1 MIDTPGSGQPRTILH
16 ADLDAFYASVEQ
28 RDNPELGGKA
38 VAVGMGIVLAAS
50 YEARRFGVKTP
61 LSENIARRHCPHL
74 IVVPPRME
82 AYAEASRAVFDIFSD
97 TSPMV
102 EAMSIDEAF
111 IDVTGLRRLVGP
123 ADEIA
128 AELRRRVRDEVGL
141 PLSVGVA
148 STKFLAKVASAVGKP
163 DGLLVVEPGRELEFL
178 HPLPVEALWGVG
190 PKTAERLH
198 QGGLMKVADVAQVDL
213 ESLVTMI
220 GKGAANHIHALANN
234 SDPRRVEVG
243 RRNRSI
249 GSQRSM
255 PRGGIDRPKAE
266 EILLAVCDGV
276 SNRLRTSR
284 QLGRTVTLRLR
295 FGDFSSATRSHTL
308 TDPTDS
314 TKLIHTV
321 AHRLLTTAWPM
332 LEERGCTRVGV
343 AVSNLCPDDAVQLSL
358 PFGRGR
364 RGTVDSEPGHDDRGE
379 LDRAIDQ
386 ARRRFGYQS
395 LSRARLAGGRG
406 RGPTGLVA
414 GHPYHQGHPLT
425 DPPKSESPSESP
437 SGSQALAGA
446 ESVS

>member
-1 MIDTPGSGQPRTILH
+1 MPQPDRSTDTRTILH

-28 RDNPELGGKA
+28 RDDPKLRGKA

-50 YEARRFGVKTP
+50 YEARRFGVRTP
-61 LSENIARRHCPHL
+61 LNERIARRRCPHL

-82 AYAEASRAVFDIFSD
+82 AYAEASRAVFEIFND
-97 TSPMV
+97 TCPVV
-102 EAMSIDEAF
+102 EPMSIDEAF

-123 ADEIA
+123 AEVIA
-128 AELRRRVRDEVGL
+128 ADLRRRVHEEVGI

-163 DGLLVVEPGRELEFL
+163 DGLLVVEPGGELAFL

-198 QGGLMKVADVAQVDL
+198 QRGIRMVSDVAGIELD
-213 ESLVTMI
+213 SLVAMI
-220 GKGAANHIHALANN
+220 GKGAGHHLHALANN
-234 SDPRRVEVG
+234 RDPRRVEVG

-255 PRGGIDRPKAE
+255 PSGGIDRAKAT
-266 EILLAVCDGV
+266 EIVLAVCDGV
-276 SNRLRTSR
+276 GNRLRSSH

-295 FGDFSSATRSHTL
+295 YGDFTSATRSHTL
-308 TDPTDS
+308 PDPTDS

-321 AHRLLTTAWPM
+321 AHRLLDTAWP
-332 LEERGCTRVGV
+332 LIEEKGCTRVGI

-358 PFGRGR
+358 PFGPTG
-364 RGTVDSEPGHDDRGE
+364 PGPAGDIGPDRERAE

-386 ARRRFGYQS
+386 ARRRFGYES
-395 LSRARLAGGRG
+395 LGRARLVGGRG
-406 RGPTGLVA
+406 RSATGLVA
-414 GHPYHQGHPLT
+414 GHPYHHGHP
-425 DPPKSESPSESP
+425 
-437 SGSQALAGA
+437 AL
-446 ESVS
+446 VPVDHNP

>member
-1 MIDTPGSGQPRTILH
+1 MSGSSPDRGRSAAPRTILH

-28 RDNPELGGKA
+28 RDNPELQGKA

-50 YEARRFGVKTP
+50 YEARRFGIRTP
-61 LSENIARRHCPHL
+61 LNERIARSRCPHL
-74 IVVPPRME
+74 IVVPPRMD
-82 AYAEASRAVFDIFSD
+82 AYAEASRAVFDIFHD
-97 TSPMV
+97 TCPVV

-111 IDVTGLRRLVGP
+111 IDVTGLWRLVGP
-123 ADEIA
+123 ADQIA

-163 DGLLVVEPGRELEFL
+163 DGLLVVQPGRELEFL

-198 QGGLMKVADVAQVDL
+198 QRGIRRVSDVAGVDL
-213 ESLVTMI
+213 ESLVAMI
-220 GKGAANHIHALANN
+220 GKGAGNHLHALANN
-234 SDPRRVEVG
+234 RDPRHVEVG

-255 PRGGIDRPKAE
+255 ARGGIDRAKAE

-276 SNRLRTSR
+276 AGRLRSSH

-295 FGDFSSATRSHTL
+295 YGDFTSATRSHTL
-308 TDPTDS
+308 PDPTDS

-321 AHRLLTTAWPM
+321 AHRLLDTAWP
-332 LEERGCTRVGV
+332 LLAEKGCTKVGI

-358 PFGRGR
+358 PFGRSPGR
-364 RGTVDSEPGHDDRGE
+364 SSDRSEVADRERPE
-379 LDRAIDQ
+379 LDQAIDR
-386 ARRRFGYQS
+386 ARRRFGFHS
-395 LSRARLAGGRG
+395 VGRARLVGGS
-406 RGPTGLVA
+406 VDS
-414 GHPYHQGHPLT
+414 HGHPLLT
-425 DPPKSESPSESP
+425 DAARGHP
-437 SGSQALAGA
+437 AGPL
-446 ESVS
+446 

>member
-1 MIDTPGSGQPRTILH
+1 MNNPTRASAPRTILH

-28 RDNPELGGKA
+28 RDDPALRNKA

-61 LSENIARRHCPHL
+61 LSEGIARNRCPHL
-74 IVVPPRME
+74 VVVPPRME
-82 AYAEASRAVFDIFSD
+82 AYAEASRAVFEIFHD
-97 TSPMV
+97 TSPVV

-123 ADEIA
+123 AEKVA

-141 PLSVGVA
+141 PLSIGVA

-198 QGGLMKVADVAQVDL
+198 QRGIRRVSDVAGVDL
-213 ESLVTMI
+213 DSLVAMI
-220 GKGAANHIHALANN
+220 GKGAGNHLHALANN
-234 SDPRRVEVG
+234 RDPRRVEVG

-255 PRGGIDRPKAE
+255 PRGGIDRAKAE
-266 EILLAVCDGV
+266 EILLSVCDGV
-276 SNRLRTSR
+276 SNRLRSSR
-284 QLGRTVTLRLR
+284 QLGRTVTIRLR
-295 FGDFSSATRSHTL
+295 FGDFSTATRSHTL
-308 TDPTDS
+308 PDPTDS

-321 AHRLLTTAWPM
+321 GHRLLDTAWP
-332 LEERGCTRVGV
+332 LIEERGCTRVGL

-358 PFGRGR
+358 PFGRA
-364 RGTVDSEPGHDDRGE
+364 PGGMADQTPADDRDRAE
-379 LDRAIDQ
+379 LDKAIDR
-386 ARRRFGYQS
+386 ARHRFGYAS
-395 LSRARLAGGRG
+395 LSRARLVGGTISSHGHPLLTDAARG
-406 RGPTGLVA
+406 HPAALVA
-414 GHPYHQGHPLT
+414 GDQL
-425 DPPKSESPSESP
+425 S
-437 SGSQALAGA
+437 
-446 ESVS
+446 

>member
-1 MIDTPGSGQPRTILH
+1 MPTILH

-28 RDNPELGGKA
+28 RDNPELRNKPI
-38 VAVGMGIVLAAS
+38 AVGMGLVLAAS
-50 YEARRFGVKTP
+50 YEARRFGVRTP
-61 LSENIARRHCPHL
+61 LNERIAKRYCPHL

-82 AYAEASRAVFDIFSD
+82 AYAEASRAVFDIFHD

-123 ADEIA
+123 ADEVA

-141 PLSVGVA
+141 PLSIGVA

-198 QGGLMKVADVAQVDL
+198 QRGITKVADVAGVDL
-213 ESLVTMI
+213 ESLVAMI
-220 GKGAANHIHALANN
+220 GKGAGNHLFALANN
-234 SDPRRVEVG
+234 QDPRRVEVG

-255 PRGGIDRPKAE
+255 PQGGIDRSKAE
-266 EILLAVCDGV
+266 KILLAVSDGV
-276 SNRLRTSR
+276 ANRLRSSR

-295 FGDFSSATRSHTL
+295 YGDFTSATRSHTL
-308 TDPTDS
+308 PDPTDS

-321 AHRLLTTAWPM
+321 AHRLLDNAWP
-332 LEERGCTRVGV
+332 LIEERGCTRVGI
-343 AVSNLCPDDAVQLSL
+343 AVSNLCPDNAVQLSL
-358 PFGRGR
+358 PFGR
-364 RGTVDSEPGHDDRGE
+364 PGQAGSTDDRERPE
-379 LDRAIDQ
+379 LDRAVDQ
-386 ARRRFGYQS
+386 ARRRFGFAS
-395 LSRARLAGGRG
+395 VGRARLAGSSIS
-406 RGPTGLVA
+406 A
-414 GHPYHQGHPLT
+414 HGHPLLT
-425 DPPKSESPSESP
+425 DSARGHPALPSPEQLP
-437 SGSQALAGA
+437 
-446 ESVS
+446 